1 MTAHLPLPW
10 MLGSSDDAHASP
22 SVRAQTAV
30 VRSLADALEQL
41 APSSDSAASLR
52 QQLAEELARL
62 GYCIQESESMP
73 AATPVVGR

>member
-1 MTAHLPLPW
+1 MSAHLPLPW
-10 MLGSSDDAHASP
+10 ALGSFDDPHAPP

-41 APSSDSAASLR
+41 APSSDSALSIR

-62 GYCIQESESMP
+62 GYCIQES
-73 AATPVVGR
+73 AALAPIRE

>member
-10 MLGSSDDAHASP
+10 MLGSSDDPNAPP

-30 VRSLADALEQL
+30 VRSLADALEQM
-41 APSSDSAASLR
+41 APSSDSAVSLR

-62 GYCIQESESMP
+62 GYCIQES
-73 AATPVVGR
+73 AALTAITE

>member
-10 MLGSSDDAHASP
+10 MLGSSEDMNASP

-30 VRSLADALEQL
+30 VRSVADALQQA
-41 APSSDSAASLR
+41 APSSDTAVSLR

-62 GYCIQESESMP
+62 GCIQES
-73 AATPVVGR
+73 AAPSAAIPE

>member
-1 MTAHLPLPW
+1 MPGHLPLPW
-10 MLGSSDDAHASP
+10 LLGSCDDPLAPP

-41 APSSDSAASLR
+41 APSSESAVSLR

-62 GYCIQESESMP
+62 GYCIQES
-73 AATPVVGR
+73 AALRAVPE

>member
-10 MLGSSDDAHASP
+10 TLGSSDDLHASP

-41 APSSDSAASLR
+41 APTSDSAVSLR
-52 QQLAEELARL
+52 EQLAEELARL
-62 GYCIQESESMP
+62 GYCIQESAALP
-73 AATPVVGR
+73 AIPE